1 MLQPSETSAEQTLR
15 QLRGQKLQL
24 DKKLKAILAKKK
36 EKPKKN
42 MTEKEK
48 KNHKAFETKRLNMLK
63 KLHAEKKELAKREVA
78 ERARL
83 KSLKSPDIEYVV
95 RDKGTHINSAGLSE
109 EYTVVTIKGL
119 LSKPAGDQTDSL
131 TDQGSTVREEKKSS
145 QTPPQLANPKKK
157 PSLKQSKG
165 KKSLKKS
172 VLAKETVR
180 PIKLVSNSIPA
191 LGTKAVIKSAKQ
203 KAAAKKVLK
212 IKQSKANTSKIIKKN
227 KQKVTDNLVSDT
239 LLKTIEPQLSDTVSK
254 SAGKTV
260 AKRTKEISK
269 KGKQNI
275 HKVKTLISKKGA
287 NKTKRILKQV
297 TKAKP
302 EVEVQDLISVHH
314 GERGAKL
321 AAQQRISAYNDSEES
336 NEIVK

>member
-1 MLQPSETSAEQTLR
+1 
-15 QLRGQKLQL
+15 
-24 DKKLKAILAKKK
+24 
-36 EKPKKN
+36 

-48 KNHKAFETKRLNMLK
+48 KNHKTFETKRLNMLK
-63 KLHAEKKELAKREVA
+63 KLHAEKKELVKREVA

-95 RDKGTHINSAGLSE
+95 RDKGTHVNSAGLSQ

-131 TDQGSTVREEKKSS
+131 TDQGSTVKEEKKSS
-145 QTPPQLANPKKK
+145 QTPPQHANPKKN
-157 PSLKQSKG
+157 PPVKQSKG

-212 IKQSKANTSKIIKKN
+212 IKQSKANVRQECTSKIIKKN

-239 LLKTIEPQLSDTVSK
+239 LLKTIDPELSDTVSK